1 MPADRP
7 RARGH
12 DQPATPHAIASCGT
26 PRTTWGHSKIWAMVR
41 HEGHVVSEAMVLRL
55 LRDEGL
61 ILPAH

>member
-1 MPADRP
+1 
-7 RARGH
+7 
-12 DQPATPHAIASCGT
+12 
-26 PRTTWGHSKIWAMVR
+26 MVR